1 MVNILGTGTGNHLH
15 GVDELLRDPSI
26 VLHMYGKKHAVNR
39 RKMGHFTMLVDG
51 PVTDAAI
58 ERAKAA
64 HALLH
69 WSDATPD
76 R

>member
-1 MVNILGTGTGNHLH
+1 
-15 GVDELLRDPSI
+15 
-26 VLHMYGKKHAVNR
+26 MYGKKHAVNR

-51 PVTDAAI
+51 PITEDAI

-64 HALLH
+64 HALLS
-69 WSDATPD
+69 WSDAPPH